1 MVGSVYRRR
10 NERYSDN
17 CVEESDRFGGG
28 SVLIWVGISLNS
40 QTPAI
45 ALKGNLNAQKHILFP
60 VAIPHII
67 NYVKRKT
74 DTNA

>member
-45 ALKGNLNAQKHILFP
+45 ALKGNLNAQKTHI
-60 VAIPHII
+60 VSSSNSPH
-67 NYVKRKT
+67 YKLCET
-74 DTNA
+74 ED